1 MVVDEEANKVEV
13 DHVEEDLG
21 GDKLIINCNRYHGL
35 LYSYVHFRL
44 YLTLVTAPL
53 L

>member
-21 GDKLIINCNRYHGL
+21 GDKLL
-35 LYSYVHFRL
+35 LL
-44 YLTLVTAPL
+44 LTDLIL
-53 L
+53 LFILIFSK